1 MTKEYEAIILCRNE
15 NGKFRKQIKL
25 GENFVNDVN
34 NLSNELLI
42 LERNNLNLTE
52 QIDTLNYK
60 INSLIANKIFF
71 NLKGIKFNNESENIS
86 SVSADNFLRV
96 AENLSEGVYSLLFDL
111 QNNRQSGDPKAWK
124 DSILFL
130 ITIFQRLKSSKFYST
145 LITKEQNLML
155 ENQFSECIRL
165 FTDKINKA
173 IINNNNWLFQYNPI
187 SCFFGLLMG
196 YKIDHPDNDY
206 LRECLIDFTE
216 QEIELKIE
224 NKPKVRVNRQK
235 LQANRLEKKPKV
247 SVNKQNLHLEKKN
260 TEE

>member
-1 MTKEYEAIILCRNE
+1 MVKEYEAIILCKNE

-42 LERNNLNLTE
+42 LERNNQNLTE

-71 NLKGIKFNNESENIS
+71 NLKGIKFNNESEKIS

-96 AENLSEGVYSLLFDL
+96 AENLSEGIYSLLFDL

-145 LITKEQNLML
+145 LITKGQNLML

-165 FTDKINKA
+165 FTEKINKA
-173 IINNNNWLFQYNPI
+173 IKNNNDWLYQYNPI

-196 YKIDHPDNDY
+196 YKIDHPDNNY
-206 LRECLIDFTE
+206 LRECLIDY

-224 NKPKVRVNRQK
+224 NKPKVRVNKQK
-235 LQANRLEKKPKV
+235 LQANMLDNKPKV
-247 SVNKQNLHLEKKN
+247 RVNKQKLQLHEKN